1 MGNFLLPRLERLGFP
16 RRAALAAK
24 IIYFDARV

>member
-1 MGNFLLPRLERLGFP
+1 MGDFLLSRLGRLGFP

>member
-1 MGNFLLPRLERLGFP
+1 MLHLPQPLQEPRFSP
-16 RRAALAAK
+16 RRAALATK